1 MVMTLH
7 LFRTL
12 RRPSRLAALAA
23 LALAASAPAARAQ
36 LGPEHYKAT
45 ATLKTAAGASLTA
58 PVVISIDRWTTD
70 EERMKAVTALK
81 AGGTPAV
88 QNLLASMPDAGM
100 LQLGKIQ
107 TPLRFAR
114 ALPVAGGKVVTL
126 VTAQPVYFVGAG
138 MTDAKPTEK
147 AGYGVAVVIFQV
159 DAEGKGDTGDLA
171 PAAKVKLDDKSGFVV
186 EDYGAEA
193 VRLSDIAKI
202 SPTAPTKP
210 AKPTKK

>member
-1 MVMTLH
+1 MTH
-7 LFRTL
+7 AFSRTL
-12 RRPSRLAALAA
+12 RPSRLAALAA

-36 LGPEHYKAT
+36 LGPEAYKAT
-45 ATLKTAAGASLTA
+45 ATLKTAAGASVTA
-58 PVVISIDRWTTD
+58 PVVISIERWTTD
-70 EERMKAVTALK
+70 EERTQAVTALK

-88 QNLLASMPDAGM
+88 QNLLASLPDAGT
-100 LQLGKIQ
+100 LQLGRIK
-107 TPLRFAR
+107 TALRFAR

-138 MTDAKPTEK
+138 LPDAKPKEK

-159 DAEGKGDTGDLA
+159 DAEGKGEIGDLA

-193 VRLSDIAKI
+193 VRLSGIAK
-202 SPTAPTKP
+202 TTL
-210 AKPTKK
+210 TKK